1 MPNILQ
7 LQKELES
14 LPDERLIQEVNSPSM
29 YPSYLSTQEA
39 QRREQLRNAYKSRVS
54 QMPQN
59 TVKDQLVQRLMS
71 GIGSI
76 PQNVPNGPMPN
87 EMMTQMQA
95 PMQPP
100 MGMYAGGGIVG
111 YQTGGE
117 VDPDPPRRLDDT
129 QITLTSPPES
139 EWRQRLSTAAPYAL
153 MLSSFV
159 PSLRLKGAGGLLAAL
174 TAGGFWPTVSR
185 VGRTAAFTGG
195 AGLAIQDLLNREEEP
210 EQTPYG
216 FPPLVIPDTSG
227 MESPY
232 GLSQIDQLIADSLKN
247 RREISAAEQARL
259 DMLEAQ
265 RGAAAEDEAERLRVL
280 NSLRASKEDL
290 ARREQE
296 LTESEIQ
303 RIQSYM
309 DPEAEDRE
317 RRATMLMA
325 VSRALSGKDIASG
338 LAEGIPDLID
348 LGKEQRRAR
357 QQIDEQVRL
366 LNREKLRSAQ
376 NLQNFIDD
384 IEVRVAEGRISRRQA
399 EREIDSQISATR
411 MEIENRQNNISDMI
425 TLYGAQTQRMAVEAE
440 RPSTGERRQQL
451 YNLLQLNK
459 KDPIQ
464 GTANIIRSA
473 VEMYLNTGSDR
484 DIDAIKRVVI
494 SALRAGSFPIDQ
506 QVQVLNM
513 VFPQATPQATSQ
525 DGFAD
530 GGLYTGK
537 ITNMIPQP

>member
-59 TVKDQLVQRLMS
+59 TVKDQLVQKLMS

-174 TAGGFWPTVSR
+174 TAGGWKPTLSR
-185 VGRTAAFTGG
+185 LGRTAALTTG
-195 AGLAIQDLLNREEEP
+195 AGLAIQDLMNREGEP

-325 VSRALSGKDIASG
+325 VSRALSGRDIASG